1 MSNKPPKSPKILVVE
16 DNQVN
21 LELFMDLLDVG
32 GYECLHT
39 TKGEEAVDI
48 AKREMPDLIL
58 LDIQLPGV
66 DGLTVGKIL
75 KSQAETKNIK
85 VIALTAYA
93 MKGDKEMF
101 LEEGFD
107 GYIPKPVKM
116 KEFLDAVEEY
126 LRNE

>member
-1 MSNKPPKSPKILVVE
+1 MSSKQKILVVE

-21 LELFMDLLDVG
+21 LELFMDLLNIG

-39 TKGEEAVDI
+39 TKGEEALDI
-48 AKREMPDLIL
+48 AKRERPDLVL

-75 KSQAETKNIK
+75 KSHDETKNIK

-101 LEEGFD
+101 LEQGFD
-107 GYIPKPVKM
+107 GYIPKPVKI
-116 KEFLDAVEEY
+116 KEFLSAIEGY
-126 LRNE
+126 LQGTSDL